1 MLRLQSP
8 MLPLLGYLLFC
19 QLINFLD
26 MQTMCFFQTT
36 RFYIGDDVDRM
47 LRWGAGYS
55 PKLSAICVV
64 FRGTVKN
71 STKNILRDLNLI
83 KLSYKCDGCK
93 VHHGFYNGM
102 ISMKDP
108 MLTAIA
114 KLLVLSP
121 KARMF
126 VTGFSL
132 GAALTVLSP
141 I

>member
-1 MLRLQSP
+1 
-8 MLPLLGYLLFC
+8 
-19 QLINFLD
+19 
-26 MQTMCFFQTT
+26 
-36 RFYIGDDVDRM
+36 
-47 LRWGAGYS
+47 
-55 PKLSAICVV
+55 
-64 FRGTVKN
+64 
-71 STKNILRDLNLI
+71 
-83 KLSYKCDGCK
+83 
-93 VHHGFYNGM
+93 M